1 MNLLGIYF
9 MTGKSSFFAALL
21 SLGKYC
27 SVMFLVTILIS
38 FPSKVKGLH
47 SASKKNS
54 CISNVL
60 SLRFNLYLPCIC
72 SLSMCFAKTR
82 FDFPLLL
89 SYHPVLRF
97 RNICLVIPKSFS
109 IAFSS
114 SVCLLILMHH
124 SQRKYQILF
133 NREKI
138 DFRPMQ
144 AIFLMQVSALQFC
157 RKHIRNGCNISRFF
171 RLHFRIH
178 CRF

>member
-1 MNLLGIYF
+1 MYF

-27 SVMFLVTILIS
+27 SVIAFVTSLIF

-72 SLSMCFAKTR
+72 SWVRCFAKTR

-89 SYHPVLRF
+89 SYHPVFRL
-97 RNICLVIPKSFS
+97 RNICLVIPKSLSIDFS
-109 IAFSS
+109 N

-124 SQRKYQILF
+124 SQQKYLNNAHLSI
-133 NREKI
+133 I
-138 DFRPMQ
+138 
-144 AIFLMQVSALQFC
+144 
-157 RKHIRNGCNISRFF
+157 
-171 RLHFRIH
+171 
-178 CRF
+178 